1 MLVRLG
7 VVACLFWLHFAYAT
21 TLKIINIV
29 PFGSSSVKILFNQE
43 VKKFKEVS
51 LKNFKSYLELEAILT
66 IPKKH
71 YQFSK
76 QSSITIAQFSPKLAR
91 VVISHAP
98 KMTYEVKILKDKLY
112 VSIVEKKPLVRHQMA
127 PKPPKHHAL
136 KHPTPKPA
144 PKSIKKEAK
153 EKTPIKH
160 AHSKHAHSP
169 LNERSAKKEIPK
181 KEIPKKEIL
190 KKEILKK
197 EILKKEIPK
206 KEILKKEIPKKEI
219 LKKEIPKKEIPKK
232 EILKKEILKKEIL
245 KKEILKK
252 EIPKKEILKKEI
264 PKKEILKKEIP
275 KKEIP
280 KKEILK
286 KEIPKKEILKKEIL
300 KKEILKKEIPK
311 KEILKKEIPKK
322 EAENESKNQVFI
334 AEKNDTFIKTK
345 RKKHKKIVL
354 DAGHGGKDCGAMSAN
369 LVCEKDIVLEV
380 VKFLH
385 KELKKRGYSVLL
397 TRDKD
402 IYIDLVGRTE
412 LANRKSADLFISVHA
427 NSIPKHSTSNAHG
440 IETYFLSTARS
451 ERARKVAEQENK
463 DDVNLMDYFSKSLL
477 LNSLNTQRLIVSNKL
492 AIDVQYGMLQS
503 IRKNYPDVVD
513 GGVREG
519 PFWVLAGALMPS
531 ILIEIGY
538 NSHAIESKRIQ
549 SKPYQK
555 ILAKGIADGIDSFFS
570 KND

>member
-7 VVACLFWLHFAYAT
+7 VVACLFWLHFACAT

-29 PFGSSSVKILFNQE
+29 PFGSSSVKISFNQE
-43 VKKFKEVS
+43 IKKFKEVS

-76 QSSITIAQFSPKLAR
+76 QSSITIAQFSPKLVR

-112 VSIVEKKPLVRHQMA
+112 VSIVEKKPLTKHQMV
-127 PKPPKHHAL
+127 PKPPKHRML

-153 EKTPIKH
+153 EVKEKMPTKH
-160 AHSKHAHSP
+160 ARSKHTHSQW
-169 LNERSAKKEIPK
+169 NERSAKKEIPK
-181 KEIPKKEIL
+181 KE
-190 KKEILKK
+190 
-197 EILKKEIPK
+197 
-206 KEILKKEIPKKEI
+206 
-219 LKKEIPKKEIPKK
+219 
-232 EILKKEILKKEIL
+232 
-245 KKEILKK
+245 
-252 EIPKKEILKKEI
+252 
-264 PKKEILKKEIP
+264 
-275 KKEIP
+275 
-280 KKEILK
+280 
-286 KEIPKKEILKKEIL
+286 
-300 KKEILKKEIPK
+300 
-311 KEILKKEIPKK
+311 
-322 EAENESKNQVFI
+322 AEKESKNQVFI
-334 AEKNDTFIKTK
+334 AEKNDTSIKNK

-402 IYIDLVGRTE
+402 IYIDLVARTE
-412 LANRKSADLFISVHA
+412 LANKKGADLFISVHA
-427 NSIPKHSTSNAHG
+427 NSIPKRSTSNAHG

-463 DDVNLMDYFSKSLL
+463 DNVNLMDYFSKSLL

>member
-7 VVACLFWLHFAYAT
+7 VVACLFWLHFACAT
-21 TLKIINIV
+21 TLKITNIV
-29 PFGSSSVKILFNQE
+29 PFGSSSVKMVFNQE
-43 VKKFKEVS
+43 IKKFKEVP
-51 LKNFKSYLELEAILT
+51 LKNFKSYLELEAVLT

-76 QSSITIAQFSPKLAR
+76 QSFITIAQFSPKLAR
-91 VVISHAP
+91 VVIGYAP
-98 KMTYEVKILKDKLY
+98 KMTYEIKILKNKLY
-112 VSIVEKKPLVRHQMA
+112 VSIVEKKPLIRHQMA
-127 PKPPKHHAL
+127 LKPPKHHAL
-136 KHPTPKPA
+136 KHQTPKPA
-144 PKSIKKEAK
+144 PKSIKKETKEAK

-169 LNERSAKKEIPK
+169 LNERNA
-181 KEIPKKEIL
+181 
-190 KKEILKK
+190 
-197 EILKKEIPK
+197 
-206 KEILKKEIPKKEI
+206 
-219 LKKEIPKKEIPKK
+219 
-232 EILKKEILKKEIL
+232 
-245 KKEILKK
+245 
-252 EIPKKEILKKEI
+252 
-264 PKKEILKKEIP
+264 
-275 KKEIP
+275 
-280 KKEILK
+280 
-286 KEIPKKEILKKEIL
+286 
-300 KKEILKKEIPK
+300 
-311 KEILKKEIPKK
+311 KKEIPKK

-334 AEKNDTFIKTK
+334 AEKNDTFIKAK

-402 IYIDLVGRTE
+402 VYIDLVARTE
-412 LANRKSADLFISVHA
+412 LANKKGADLFISVHA
-427 NSIPKHSTSNAHG
+427 NSIPKRSTSNAHG

-463 DDVNLMDYFSKSLL
+463 DDVNLMDYFSKSLF

-503 IRKNYPDVVD
+503 VRKNYPDVVD

>member
-1 MLVRLG
+1 M
-7 VVACLFWLHFAYAT
+7 HFAYAT

-29 PFGSSSVKILFNQE
+29 PFGSSSVKISFNQE

-51 LKNFKSYLELEAILT
+51 LKNLKSYLELEAILT

-112 VSIVEKKPLVRHQMA
+112 VSIVEKKPLSRHQMA

-153 EKTPIKH
+153 EAKEKTPTKH
-160 AHSKHAHSP
+160 ARSKHAHSQ

-181 KEIPKKEIL
+181 KE
-190 KKEILKK
+190 
-197 EILKKEIPK
+197 
-206 KEILKKEIPKKEI
+206 
-219 LKKEIPKKEIPKK
+219 
-232 EILKKEILKKEIL
+232 
-245 KKEILKK
+245 
-252 EIPKKEILKKEI
+252 
-264 PKKEILKKEIP
+264 
-275 KKEIP
+275 
-280 KKEILK
+280 
-286 KEIPKKEILKKEIL
+286 
-300 KKEILKKEIPK
+300 
-311 KEILKKEIPKK
+311 
-322 EAENESKNQVFI
+322 AENEGKNQVFI

-354 DAGHGGKDCGAMSAN
+354 DAGHGGKDCGAMSTN

-402 IYIDLVGRTE
+402 IYIDLVARTE
-412 LANRKSADLFISVHA
+412 LANKKSADLFISVHA
-427 NSIPKHSTSNAHG
+427 NSIPKRSTSNAHG

-463 DDVNLMDYFSKSLL
+463 DNVNLMDYFSKSLL

>member
-1 MLVRLG
+1 M
-7 VVACLFWLHFAYAT
+7 HFAYAT

-29 PFGSSSVKILFNQE
+29 PFGSSSVKISFNQE
-43 VKKFKEVS
+43 IKKFKEVS

-112 VSIVEKKPLVRHQMA
+112 VSIVEKKPLSRHQMVQ
-127 PKPPKHHAL
+127 KPPKHRTL

-153 EKTPIKH
+153 EVKEKTPTKH
-160 AHSKHAHSP
+160 AHSKHTHSQ
-169 LNERSAKKEIPK
+169 LNERSA
-181 KEIPKKEIL
+181 
-190 KKEILKK
+190 
-197 EILKKEIPK
+197 
-206 KEILKKEIPKKEI
+206 
-219 LKKEIPKKEIPKK
+219 
-232 EILKKEILKKEIL
+232 
-245 KKEILKK
+245 
-252 EIPKKEILKKEI
+252 
-264 PKKEILKKEIP
+264 
-275 KKEIP
+275 
-280 KKEILK
+280 
-286 KEIPKKEILKKEIL
+286 
-300 KKEILKKEIPK
+300 
-311 KEILKKEIPKK
+311 KKEIPKK

-334 AEKNDTFIKTK
+334 AEKNDAFIKTK

-402 IYIDLVGRTE
+402 IYIDLVARTE
-412 LANRKSADLFISVHA
+412 LANKKSADLFISVHA
-427 NSIPKHSTSNAHG
+427 NSIPKRSTSNAHG

-463 DDVNLMDYFSKSLL
+463 DNVNLMDYFSKSLL

>member
-1 MLVRLG
+1 M
-7 VVACLFWLHFAYAT
+7 HFAYAT

-29 PFGSSSVKILFNQE
+29 PFGSSSVKISFNQE
-43 VKKFKEVS
+43 IKKFKEVS

-112 VSIVEKKPLVRHQMA
+112 VSIVEKKPLSRHQMA

-153 EKTPIKH
+153 EVKEKTPTKH
-160 AHSKHAHSP
+160 ARSKHTHSQ

-181 KEIPKKEIL
+181 KEIPKKEI
-190 KKEILKK
+190 
-197 EILKKEIPK
+197 P
-206 KEILKKEIPKKEI
+206 
-219 LKKEIPKKEIPKK
+219 KKEIPKKEIPKK
-232 EILKKEILKKEIL
+232 EI
-245 KKEILKK
+245 
-252 EIPKKEILKKEI
+252 P
-264 PKKEILKKEIP
+264 
-275 KKEIP
+275 
-280 KKEILK
+280 
-286 KEIPKKEILKKEIL
+286 
-300 KKEILKKEIPK
+300 
-311 KEILKKEIPKK
+311 KKEIPKK

-334 AEKNDTFIKTK
+334 AEKNDAFIKTK
-345 RKKHKKIVL
+345 HKKHKKIVL

-402 IYIDLVGRTE
+402 IYIDLVARTE
-412 LANRKSADLFISVHA
+412 LANKKSADLFISVHA
-427 NSIPKHSTSNAHG
+427 NSIPKRSTSNAHG

-463 DDVNLMDYFSKSLL
+463 DNVNLMDYFSKSLL

>member
-7 VVACLFWLHFAYAT
+7 VVACLLWLHFACAT

-29 PFGSSSVKILFNQE
+29 PFGSSSVKISFNQE
-43 VKKFKEVS
+43 VKKFKEVP

-76 QSSITIAQFSPKLAR
+76 QSFITIAQFSPKLAR

-98 KMTYEVKILKDKLY
+98 KMTYEIKILKDKLY
-112 VSIVEKKPLVRHQMA
+112 VSIVEKKPLIRHQMA
-127 PKPPKHHAL
+127 LKPPKHHAL
-136 KHPTPKPA
+136 KHTTPKPA
-144 PKSIKKEAK
+144 PKPIKKEAKEAK

-169 LNERSAKKEIPK
+169 LNERST
-181 KEIPKKEIL
+181 
-190 KKEILKK
+190 
-197 EILKKEIPK
+197 
-206 KEILKKEIPKKEI
+206 
-219 LKKEIPKKEIPKK
+219 KK

-252 EIPKKEILKKEI
+252 E
-264 PKKEILKKEIP
+264 
-275 KKEIP
+275 
-280 KKEILK
+280 
-286 KEIPKKEILKKEIL
+286 
-300 KKEILKKEIPK
+300 
-311 KEILKKEIPKK
+311 
-322 EAENESKNQVFI
+322 AENESKNPIFI

-402 IYIDLVGRTE
+402 IYIDLVARTE
-412 LANRKSADLFISVHA
+412 LANKKSADLFISVHA

>member
-29 PFGSSSVKILFNQE
+29 PFGSSSVKISFNQE
-43 VKKFKEVS
+43 IKKFKEVS

-76 QSSITIAQFSPKLAR
+76 QSFITIAQFSPKLVR

-98 KMTYEVKILKDKLY
+98 KMTYEVKIFKDKLY
-112 VSIVEKKPLVRHQMA
+112 VSIVEKKPLIRHQMA
-127 PKPPKHHAL
+127 PKHQAL
-136 KHPTPKPA
+136 KHPTPKPT
-144 PKSIKKEAK
+144 PKSIKKEIKEIK
-153 EKTPIKH
+153 EKTPTKH
-160 AHSKHAHSP
+160 ARSKHAHSQW
-169 LNERSAKKEIPK
+169 NERSAKKEIPK
-181 KEIPKKEIL
+181 KE
-190 KKEILKK
+190 
-197 EILKKEIPK
+197 
-206 KEILKKEIPKKEI
+206 
-219 LKKEIPKKEIPKK
+219 
-232 EILKKEILKKEIL
+232 
-245 KKEILKK
+245 
-252 EIPKKEILKKEI
+252 
-264 PKKEILKKEIP
+264 
-275 KKEIP
+275 
-280 KKEILK
+280 
-286 KEIPKKEILKKEIL
+286 
-300 KKEILKKEIPK
+300 
-311 KEILKKEIPKK
+311 
-322 EAENESKNQVFI
+322 AENEGKNQVFI
-334 AEKNDTFIKTK
+334 AEKNDAFIKTK

-402 IYIDLVGRTE
+402 IYIDLVARTE
-412 LANRKSADLFISVHA
+412 LANKKSADLFISVHA
-427 NSIPKHSTSNAHG
+427 NSIPKRSTSNAHG

-503 IRKNYPDVVD
+503 VRKNYPDVVD

>member
-1 MLVRLG
+1 M
-7 VVACLFWLHFAYAT
+7 HFACAT

-29 PFGSSSVKILFNQE
+29 PFGSSSVKISFNQE

-112 VSIVEKKPLVRHQMA
+112 VSIVEKKPLIRHQMA
-127 PKPPKHHAL
+127 LKPPKHHAL
-136 KHPTPKPA
+136 KHTTPKPTPKP
-144 PKSIKKEAK
+144 IKKEAK
-153 EKTPIKH
+153 ETKEKTPT
-160 AHSKHAHSP
+160 KHAHSP

-181 KEIPKKEIL
+181 KEIPKKE
-190 KKEILKK
+190 
-197 EILKKEIPK
+197 
-206 KEILKKEIPKKEI
+206 
-219 LKKEIPKKEIPKK
+219 
-232 EILKKEILKKEIL
+232 
-245 KKEILKK
+245 
-252 EIPKKEILKKEI
+252 
-264 PKKEILKKEIP
+264 
-275 KKEIP
+275 
-280 KKEILK
+280 
-286 KEIPKKEILKKEIL
+286 
-300 KKEILKKEIPK
+300 
-311 KEILKKEIPKK
+311 
-322 EAENESKNQVFI
+322 AENKGKNQVFI

-385 KELKKRGYSVLL
+385 KELKKRDYSVLL

-402 IYIDLVGRTE
+402 IYIDLVARTE
-412 LANRKSADLFISVHA
+412 LANKKSADLFISVHA

-503 IRKNYPDVVD
+503 VRKNYPDVVD

>member
-29 PFGSSSVKILFNQE
+29 PFGSSSVKISFNQE
-43 VKKFKEVS
+43 IKKFKEVS

-112 VSIVEKKPLVRHQMA
+112 VSIVEKKPLTKHKIA
-127 PKPPKHHAL
+127 PKPPKHPKHHDAL

-144 PKSIKKEAK
+144 PKPIKKEAK
-153 EKTPIKH
+153 EIREAKEKTPTKH
-160 AHSKHAHSP
+160 AHSKRTHSQ

-181 KEIPKKEIL
+181 KEIPKKEI
-190 KKEILKK
+190 
-197 EILKKEIPK
+197 P
-206 KEILKKEIPKKEI
+206 
-219 LKKEIPKKEIPKK
+219 KKEIPKKEIPKK
-232 EILKKEILKKEIL
+232 EI
-245 KKEILKK
+245 
-252 EIPKKEILKKEI
+252 
-264 PKKEILKKEIP
+264 P

-280 KKEILK
+280 
-286 KEIPKKEILKKEIL
+286 
-300 KKEILKKEIPK
+300 
-311 KEILKKEIPKK
+311 KKEIPKK
-322 EAENESKNQVFI
+322 EAENESKNQIFI
-334 AEKNDTFIKTK
+334 AEKNDTSIKNK
-345 RKKHKKIVL
+345 HKKHKKIVL

-402 IYIDLVGRTE
+402 IYIDLVARTE
-412 LANRKSADLFISVHA
+412 LANKKSADLFISVHA
-427 NSIPKHSTSNAHG
+427 NSIPKRSTSNAHG

-503 IRKNYPDVVD
+503 VRKNYPDVVD

>member
-1 MLVRLG
+1 M
-7 VVACLFWLHFAYAT
+7 HFAYAT

-29 PFGSSSVKILFNQE
+29 PFGSSSVKISFNQE
-43 VKKFKEVS
+43 IKKFKEVS

-76 QSSITIAQFSPKLAR
+76 QSSITIVQFSPKLAR

-112 VSIVEKKPLVRHQMA
+112 VSIVEKKPLTKHQMA

-153 EKTPIKH
+153 EVKEKTPTKH
-160 AHSKHAHSP
+160 AHSKHTHSQW
-169 LNERSAKKEIPK
+169 NERSA
-181 KEIPKKEIL
+181 
-190 KKEILKK
+190 
-197 EILKKEIPK
+197 
-206 KEILKKEIPKKEI
+206 
-219 LKKEIPKKEIPKK
+219 
-232 EILKKEILKKEIL
+232 
-245 KKEILKK
+245 
-252 EIPKKEILKKEI
+252 
-264 PKKEILKKEIP
+264 
-275 KKEIP
+275 
-280 KKEILK
+280 
-286 KEIPKKEILKKEIL
+286 
-300 KKEILKKEIPK
+300 
-311 KEILKKEIPKK
+311 KKEIPKK

-334 AEKNDTFIKTK
+334 AEKNDASIKTK

-412 LANRKSADLFISVHA
+412 LANKKSADLFISVHA
-427 NSIPKHSTSNAHG
+427 NSIPKRSTSNAHG

>member
-21 TLKIINIV
+21 TLKITNIV
-29 PFGSSSVKILFNQE
+29 PFGSSSVKVVFNQE
-43 VKKFKEVS
+43 IKKFKEVP

-76 QSSITIAQFSPKLAR
+76 QSFITIAQFSPKLAR
-91 VVISHAP
+91 VVIGYAP
-98 KMTYEVKILKDKLY
+98 KMTYEIKILKNKLY
-112 VSIVEKKPLVRHQMA
+112 VSIMEKKPLIRHQMVL
-127 PKPPKHHAL
+127 KPPKHHAL
-136 KHPTPKPA
+136 KHQTPKPTPKP
-144 PKSIKKEAK
+144 IKKEAK
-153 EKTPIKH
+153 KTKEKTPNKH

-181 KEIPKKEIL
+181 KEIPKKEI
-190 KKEILKK
+190 
-197 EILKKEIPK
+197 P
-206 KEILKKEIPKKEI
+206 
-219 LKKEIPKKEIPKK
+219 KKEIPKKEIPKK
-232 EILKKEILKKEIL
+232 EI
-245 KKEILKK
+245 
-252 EIPKKEILKKEI
+252 P
-264 PKKEILKKEIP
+264 
-275 KKEIP
+275 
-280 KKEILK
+280 
-286 KEIPKKEILKKEIL
+286 
-300 KKEILKKEIPK
+300 
-311 KEILKKEIPKK
+311 KKEIPKK
-322 EAENESKNQVFI
+322 EAENESKNQIFI
-334 AEKNDTFIKTK
+334 AEKNDTWIKTK

-402 IYIDLVGRTE
+402 IYIDLVARTE
-412 LANRKSADLFISVHA
+412 LANKKSADLFISVHA
-427 NSIPKHSTSNAHG
+427 NSIPKRSTSNAHG

-463 DDVNLMDYFSKSLL
+463 DDVNLMDYFSKSLF

-503 IRKNYPDVVD
+503 VRKNYPDVVD

>member
-43 VKKFKEVS
+43 IKKFKEVP

-76 QSSITIAQFSPKLAR
+76 QSFITIAQFSPKLAR

-112 VSIVEKKPLVRHQMA
+112 VSIVEKKPLIRHQMA
-127 PKPPKHHAL
+127 LKPPKHHAL
-136 KHPTPKPA
+136 KHTTPKPA
-144 PKSIKKEAK
+144 PKPIKKEAK
-153 EKTPIKH
+153 KSKDTKEKTPTKH

-169 LNERSAKKEIPK
+169 LNERSA
-181 KEIPKKEIL
+181 
-190 KKEILKK
+190 
-197 EILKKEIPK
+197 
-206 KEILKKEIPKKEI
+206 
-219 LKKEIPKKEIPKK
+219 
-232 EILKKEILKKEIL
+232 
-245 KKEILKK
+245 
-252 EIPKKEILKKEI
+252 
-264 PKKEILKKEIP
+264 
-275 KKEIP
+275 
-280 KKEILK
+280 
-286 KEIPKKEILKKEIL
+286 
-300 KKEILKKEIPK
+300 
-311 KEILKKEIPKK
+311 KKEIPKK

-402 IYIDLVGRTE
+402 IYIDLVARTE
-412 LANRKSADLFISVHA
+412 LANKKSADLFISVHA

-463 DDVNLMDYFSKSLL
+463 DDVNLMDYFSKSLF

-503 IRKNYPDVVD
+503 VRKNYPDVVD

>member
-1 MLVRLG
+1 M
-7 VVACLFWLHFAYAT
+7 HFACAT
-21 TLKIINIV
+21 TLKITNIV
-29 PFGSSSVKILFNQE
+29 PFGSSSVKISFNQE

-76 QSSITIAQFSPKLAR
+76 QSFITIAQFSPKLAR

-98 KMTYEVKILKDKLY
+98 KMTYEVKILKNKLY
-112 VSIVEKKPLVRHQMA
+112 VSIVEKKPLIRHQMVL
-127 PKPPKHHAL
+127 KPPKHHAL
-136 KHPTPKPA
+136 KHTMPKPTPKP
-144 PKSIKKEAK
+144 IKKEAKKSKETK

-160 AHSKHAHSP
+160 ARSKHAHSP
-169 LNERSAKKEIPK
+169 LNERNA
-181 KEIPKKEIL
+181 
-190 KKEILKK
+190 
-197 EILKKEIPK
+197 
-206 KEILKKEIPKKEI
+206 
-219 LKKEIPKKEIPKK
+219 KK

-252 EIPKKEILKKEI
+252 EIL
-264 PKKEILKKEIP
+264 
-275 KKEIP
+275 
-280 KKEILK
+280 
-286 KEIPKKEILKKEIL
+286 
-300 KKEILKKEIPK
+300 
-311 KEILKKEIPKK
+311 KK
-322 EAENESKNQVFI
+322 EAENESKNPIFI
-334 AEKNDTFIKTK
+334 AEKNDAFIKTK

-402 IYIDLVGRTE
+402 IYIDLVARTE

-427 NSIPKHSTSNAHG
+427 NSIPKRSTSNAHG

>member
-43 VKKFKEVS
+43 VKKFKEVP
-51 LKNFKSYLELEAILT
+51 LKNFKSYLELEAVLT

-76 QSSITIAQFSPKLAR
+76 QSFITIAQFSPKLAR
-91 VVISHAP
+91 VVIGYAP
-98 KMTYEVKILKDKLY
+98 KMTYEVKILKNKLY
-112 VSIVEKKPLVRHQMA
+112 VSIVEKKPLIRHQIA
-127 PKPPKHHAL
+127 LKPTKHHAP
-136 KHPTPKPA
+136 KHTTPKPA
-144 PKSIKKEAK
+144 PKPIKKEAKKSKEAK
-153 EKTPIKH
+153 EKTPTKH
-160 AHSKHAHSP
+160 AHLKHAHSP

-181 KEIPKKEIL
+181 KE
-190 KKEILKK
+190 
-197 EILKKEIPK
+197 
-206 KEILKKEIPKKEI
+206 
-219 LKKEIPKKEIPKK
+219 
-232 EILKKEILKKEIL
+232 
-245 KKEILKK
+245 
-252 EIPKKEILKKEI
+252 
-264 PKKEILKKEIP
+264 
-275 KKEIP
+275 
-280 KKEILK
+280 
-286 KEIPKKEILKKEIL
+286 
-300 KKEILKKEIPK
+300 
-311 KEILKKEIPKK
+311 
-322 EAENESKNQVFI
+322 AENESKNPIFI

-345 RKKHKKIVL
+345 HKKHKKIVL

-402 IYIDLVGRTE
+402 IYIDLVARTE
-412 LANRKSADLFISVHA
+412 LANKKGADLFISVHA
-427 NSIPKHSTSNAHG
+427 NSIPKRSTSNAHG

-503 IRKNYPDVVD
+503 VRKNYPDVVD

-555 ILAKGIADGIDSFFS
+555 ILAKGIADGIDGFFS

>member
-7 VVACLFWLHFAYAT
+7 VVACLLWLHFAYAT
-21 TLKIINIV
+21 TLKITNIV

-43 VKKFKEVS
+43 VKKFKEVP
-51 LKNFKSYLELEAILT
+51 LKNFKSYLELEAVLT

-76 QSSITIAQFSPKLAR
+76 QSFITIAQFSPKLAR
-91 VVISHAP
+91 VVIGYAP
-98 KMTYEVKILKDKLY
+98 KMTYEVKILKNKLY
-112 VSIVEKKPLVRHQMA
+112 VSIVEKKPLIRHQIA
-127 PKPPKHHAL
+127 LKPTKHHAP
-136 KHPTPKPA
+136 KHTTPKPTPKPIKKEA
-144 PKSIKKEAK
+144 KKSKEAK
-153 EKTPIKH
+153 EKTPTKH
-160 AHSKHAHSP
+160 AHLKHAHSP

-181 KEIPKKEIL
+181 KE
-190 KKEILKK
+190 
-197 EILKKEIPK
+197 
-206 KEILKKEIPKKEI
+206 
-219 LKKEIPKKEIPKK
+219 
-232 EILKKEILKKEIL
+232 
-245 KKEILKK
+245 
-252 EIPKKEILKKEI
+252 
-264 PKKEILKKEIP
+264 
-275 KKEIP
+275 
-280 KKEILK
+280 
-286 KEIPKKEILKKEIL
+286 
-300 KKEILKKEIPK
+300 
-311 KEILKKEIPKK
+311 
-322 EAENESKNQVFI
+322 AENESKNPIFI

-345 RKKHKKIVL
+345 HKKHKKIVL

-402 IYIDLVGRTE
+402 IYIDLVARTE
-412 LANRKSADLFISVHA
+412 LANKKGADLFISVHA
-427 NSIPKHSTSNAHG
+427 NSIPKRSTSNAHG

-463 DDVNLMDYFSKSLL
+463 DDVNLMDYFSKSLF

-503 IRKNYPDVVD
+503 VRKNYPDVVD

>member
-7 VVACLFWLHFAYAT
+7 VVACLFWLHFACAT

-29 PFGSSSVKILFNQE
+29 PFGSSSVKISFNQE
-43 VKKFKEVS
+43 IKKFKEVS

-76 QSSITIAQFSPKLAR
+76 QSFITIAQFSPKLAR

-112 VSIVEKKPLVRHQMA
+112 VSIVEKKPLIRHQMA

-136 KHPTPKPA
+136 KHPTPKPT

-153 EKTPIKH
+153 EVKEKTPTKH
-160 AHSKHAHSP
+160 ARSKHAHSQ

-181 KEIPKKEIL
+181 KE
-190 KKEILKK
+190 
-197 EILKKEIPK
+197 
-206 KEILKKEIPKKEI
+206 
-219 LKKEIPKKEIPKK
+219 
-232 EILKKEILKKEIL
+232 
-245 KKEILKK
+245 
-252 EIPKKEILKKEI
+252 
-264 PKKEILKKEIP
+264 
-275 KKEIP
+275 
-280 KKEILK
+280 
-286 KEIPKKEILKKEIL
+286 
-300 KKEILKKEIPK
+300 
-311 KEILKKEIPKK
+311 
-322 EAENESKNQVFI
+322 AENEGKNQVFI
-334 AEKNDTFIKTK
+334 AEKNDAFIKTK
-345 RKKHKKIVL
+345 HKKHKKIVL

-402 IYIDLVGRTE
+402 IYIDLVARTE
-412 LANRKSADLFISVHA
+412 LANKKSADLFISVHA
-427 NSIPKHSTSNAHG
+427 NSIPKRSTSNAHG

-463 DDVNLMDYFSKSLL
+463 DDVNLMDYFSRSLL
-477 LNSLNTQRLIVSNKL
+477 LNSLNTQRLIISNKL

>member
-21 TLKIINIV
+21 TLKITNIV
-29 PFGSSSVKILFNQE
+29 PFGSSSVKVVFNQE
-43 VKKFKEVS
+43 IKKFKEVP
-51 LKNFKSYLELEAILT
+51 LKNFKSYLELEAVLT

-76 QSSITIAQFSPKLAR
+76 QSFITIAQFSPKLAR
-91 VVISHAP
+91 VVIGYAP
-98 KMTYEVKILKDKLY
+98 KMTYEIKIFKDKLY
-112 VSIVEKKPLVRHQMA
+112 VSIVEKKPLIRHQMVL
-127 PKPPKHHAL
+127 KPLKHHAL
-136 KHPTPKPA
+136 KHTTPKPA
-144 PKSIKKEAK
+144 PKPIKKEDKKSKETK
-153 EKTPIKH
+153 EKTPTKH

-181 KEIPKKEIL
+181 KE
-190 KKEILKK
+190 
-197 EILKKEIPK
+197 
-206 KEILKKEIPKKEI
+206 
-219 LKKEIPKKEIPKK
+219 
-232 EILKKEILKKEIL
+232 
-245 KKEILKK
+245 
-252 EIPKKEILKKEI
+252 
-264 PKKEILKKEIP
+264 
-275 KKEIP
+275 
-280 KKEILK
+280 
-286 KEIPKKEILKKEIL
+286 
-300 KKEILKKEIPK
+300 
-311 KEILKKEIPKK
+311 
-322 EAENESKNQVFI
+322 AENESKNPIFI

-402 IYIDLVGRTE
+402 IYIDLVARTE
-412 LANRKSADLFISVHA
+412 LANKKSADLFISVHA
-427 NSIPKHSTSNAHG
+427 NSIPKRSTSNAHG

-477 LNSLNTQRLIVSNKL
+477 LNSLNTQRLIISNKL

-503 IRKNYPDVVD
+503 VRKNYPDVVD

>member
-21 TLKIINIV
+21 TLKITNIV

-43 VKKFKEVS
+43 IKKFKEVS

-76 QSSITIAQFSPKLAR
+76 QSFITIAQFSPKLAR
-91 VVISHAP
+91 VVISYAP
-98 KMTYEVKILKDKLY
+98 KMTYEIKILKDKLY
-112 VSIVEKKPLVRHQMA
+112 VSIVEKKPLIRHQMVL
-127 PKPPKHHAL
+127 KPPKHHAL
-136 KHPTPKPA
+136 KHTTPKPT
-144 PKSIKKEAK
+144 PKSIKKEAKKSKETK

-169 LNERSAKKEIPK
+169 LNERSS
-181 KEIPKKEIL
+181 
-190 KKEILKK
+190 
-197 EILKKEIPK
+197 
-206 KEILKKEIPKKEI
+206 
-219 LKKEIPKKEIPKK
+219 
-232 EILKKEILKKEIL
+232 
-245 KKEILKK
+245 
-252 EIPKKEILKKEI
+252 
-264 PKKEILKKEIP
+264 
-275 KKEIP
+275 
-280 KKEILK
+280 
-286 KEIPKKEILKKEIL
+286 
-300 KKEILKKEIPK
+300 
-311 KEILKKEIPKK
+311 KKEIPKK
-322 EAENESKNQVFI
+322 EAENEGKNQVFI

-402 IYIDLVGRTE
+402 IYIDLVARTE

-503 IRKNYPDVVD
+503 VRKNYPDVVD

>member
-1 MLVRLG
+1 M
-7 VVACLFWLHFAYAT
+7 HFACAT

-29 PFGSSSVKILFNQE
+29 PFGSSSVKISFNQE
-43 VKKFKEVS
+43 IKKFKEVS

-98 KMTYEVKILKDKLY
+98 KMTYEIKILKDKLY
-112 VSIVEKKPLVRHQMA
+112 VSIVEKKPLTRHQMA
-127 PKPPKHHAL
+127 PKPSKHHAL
-136 KHPTPKPA
+136 KNQTPKPA
-144 PKSIKKEAK
+144 TKSIKKEAK
-153 EKTPIKH
+153 EAKEKTPTKH
-160 AHSKHAHSP
+160 ARSKHAHSQ
-169 LNERSAKKEIPK
+169 LNERSA
-181 KEIPKKEIL
+181 
-190 KKEILKK
+190 
-197 EILKKEIPK
+197 
-206 KEILKKEIPKKEI
+206 
-219 LKKEIPKKEIPKK
+219 
-232 EILKKEILKKEIL
+232 
-245 KKEILKK
+245 
-252 EIPKKEILKKEI
+252 
-264 PKKEILKKEIP
+264 
-275 KKEIP
+275 
-280 KKEILK
+280 
-286 KEIPKKEILKKEIL
+286 
-300 KKEILKKEIPK
+300 
-311 KEILKKEIPKK
+311 KKEIPKK

-334 AEKNDTFIKTK
+334 AEKNDASIKTK

-402 IYIDLVGRTE
+402 IYIDLVARTE
-412 LANRKSADLFISVHA
+412 LANKKSADLFISVHA
-427 NSIPKHSTSNAHG
+427 NSIPKRSTSNAHG

-463 DDVNLMDYFSKSLL
+463 DNVNLMDYFSKSLL

-492 AIDVQYGMLQS
+492 AIDVQYGMLQN

>member
-29 PFGSSSVKILFNQE
+29 PFGSSSVKIVFNQE

-76 QSSITIAQFSPKLAR
+76 QSFITIAQFSPKLAR

-98 KMTYEVKILKDKLY
+98 KMTYEIKIFKDKLY
-112 VSIVEKKPLVRHQMA
+112 VSIVEKKPLVRHQMV

-136 KHPTPKPA
+136 KHRTPKPT

-153 EKTPIKH
+153 EAKEKTLIKH

-169 LNERSAKKEIPK
+169 LNERSP
-181 KEIPKKEIL
+181 
-190 KKEILKK
+190 
-197 EILKKEIPK
+197 
-206 KEILKKEIPKKEI
+206 
-219 LKKEIPKKEIPKK
+219 
-232 EILKKEILKKEIL
+232 
-245 KKEILKK
+245 
-252 EIPKKEILKKEI
+252 
-264 PKKEILKKEIP
+264 
-275 KKEIP
+275 
-280 KKEILK
+280 
-286 KEIPKKEILKKEIL
+286 
-300 KKEILKKEIPK
+300 
-311 KEILKKEIPKK
+311 KKEIPKK

-334 AEKNDTFIKTK
+334 AEKNETLIKTK

-380 VKFLH
+380 VKFLY

-402 IYIDLVGRTE
+402 IYIDLVARTE
-412 LANRKSADLFISVHA
+412 LANKKSADLFISVHA

-463 DDVNLMDYFSKSLL
+463 DDVNLMDYFSKSLF

-503 IRKNYPDVVD
+503 VRKNYPDVVD

>member
-1 MLVRLG
+1 M
-7 VVACLFWLHFAYAT
+7 HFACAT

-29 PFGSSSVKILFNQE
+29 PFGSSSVKISFNQE
-43 VKKFKEVS
+43 IKKFKEVS

-112 VSIVEKKPLVRHQMA
+112 VSIVEKKPLIRHQMV
-127 PKPPKHHAL
+127 PKPPKHRTL
-136 KHPTPKPA
+136 KHQVLKPA

-153 EKTPIKH
+153 EVKEKTPTKH
-160 AHSKHAHSP
+160 AHSKHVHSQ
-169 LNERSAKKEIPK
+169 LNERSVKKEIPK
-181 KEIPKKEIL
+181 KEIPKKEI
-190 KKEILKK
+190 
-197 EILKKEIPK
+197 P
-206 KEILKKEIPKKEI
+206 
-219 LKKEIPKKEIPKK
+219 KKEIPKKEIPKK
-232 EILKKEILKKEIL
+232 EI
-245 KKEILKK
+245 
-252 EIPKKEILKKEI
+252 P
-264 PKKEILKKEIP
+264 
-275 KKEIP
+275 
-280 KKEILK
+280 
-286 KEIPKKEILKKEIL
+286 
-300 KKEILKKEIPK
+300 
-311 KEILKKEIPKK
+311 KKEIPKK

-334 AEKNDTFIKTK
+334 AEKNDASIKTK

-402 IYIDLVGRTE
+402 IYIDLVARTE
-412 LANRKSADLFISVHA
+412 LANKKSADLFISVHA
-427 NSIPKHSTSNAHG
+427 NSIPKRSTSNAHG

-503 IRKNYPDVVD
+503 VRKNYPDVVD

>member
-1 MLVRLG
+1 MRLG

-21 TLKIINIV
+21 TLKITNIV

-43 VKKFKEVS
+43 IKKFKEVP
-51 LKNFKSYLELEAILT
+51 LKNFKSYLELEAVLT

-76 QSSITIAQFSPKLAR
+76 QSFITIVQFSPKLAR
-91 VVISHAP
+91 VVIGYAP

-112 VSIVEKKPLVRHQMA
+112 VSIVEKKPLTRHQMVL
-127 PKPPKHHAL
+127 KPPKHHAL

-144 PKSIKKEAK
+144 PKPIKKEAK
-153 EKTPIKH
+153 EKTLIKH
-160 AHSKHAHSP
+160 AHSKHAHPP
-169 LNERSAKKEIPK
+169 LNERSA
-181 KEIPKKEIL
+181 
-190 KKEILKK
+190 
-197 EILKKEIPK
+197 
-206 KEILKKEIPKKEI
+206 
-219 LKKEIPKKEIPKK
+219 
-232 EILKKEILKKEIL
+232 
-245 KKEILKK
+245 
-252 EIPKKEILKKEI
+252 
-264 PKKEILKKEIP
+264 
-275 KKEIP
+275 
-280 KKEILK
+280 
-286 KEIPKKEILKKEIL
+286 
-300 KKEILKKEIPK
+300 
-311 KEILKKEIPKK
+311 KKEIPKK

-334 AEKNDTFIKTK
+334 AEKNDAFIKTK

-402 IYIDLVGRTE
+402 IYIDLVARTE

>member
-21 TLKIINIV
+21 TLKITNIV
-29 PFGSSSVKILFNQE
+29 PFGSSSVKVVFNQE
-43 VKKFKEVS
+43 IKKFKEVP

-98 KMTYEVKILKDKLY
+98 KMTYEIKILKDKLY
-112 VSIVEKKPLVRHQMA
+112 VSVVEKKPLVRHQMV
-127 PKPPKHHAL
+127 PKPPKHRTL
-136 KHPTPKPA
+136 KHQVLKPA
-144 PKSIKKEAK
+144 PKPIKKEAKEAK

-160 AHSKHAHSP
+160 ARSKHAHSQW
-169 LNERSAKKEIPK
+169 NERSTKKEIPK
-181 KEIPKKEIL
+181 KEIPKKEI
-190 KKEILKK
+190 
-197 EILKKEIPK
+197 P
-206 KEILKKEIPKKEI
+206 
-219 LKKEIPKKEIPKK
+219 KKEIPKKEIP
-232 EILKKEILKKEIL
+232 
-245 KKEILKK
+245 
-252 EIPKKEILKKEI
+252 
-264 PKKEILKKEIP
+264 
-275 KKEIP
+275 
-280 KKEILK
+280 
-286 KEIPKKEILKKEIL
+286 
-300 KKEILKKEIPK
+300 
-311 KEILKKEIPKK
+311 KKEIPKK

-334 AEKNDTFIKTK
+334 AEKNDASIKTK

-402 IYIDLVGRTE
+402 IYIDLVARTE
-412 LANRKSADLFISVHA
+412 LANKKSADLFISVHA
-427 NSIPKHSTSNAHG
+427 NSIPKRSTSNAHG

-463 DDVNLMDYFSKSLL
+463 DNVNLMDYFSKSLL

-503 IRKNYPDVVD
+503 VRKNYPDVVD

>member
-7 VVACLFWLHFAYAT
+7 VVACLFWLHYACAT

-43 VKKFKEVS
+43 VKKFKEVP

-71 YQFSK
+71 YQFSR

-98 KMTYEVKILKDKLY
+98 KMTYEVKIFKDKLY
-112 VSIVEKKPLVRHQMA
+112 VSIVEKKPLIRHQMVL
-127 PKPPKHHAL
+127 KPPKHHAL
-136 KHPTPKPA
+136 KHTTPKPTPKP
-144 PKSIKKEAK
+144 IKKEAKKSQETK

-160 AHSKHAHSP
+160 ARSKHTHSP
-169 LNERSAKKEIPK
+169 LNERSTKKEIPK
-181 KEIPKKEIL
+181 KEIPKKEI
-190 KKEILKK
+190 
-197 EILKKEIPK
+197 P
-206 KEILKKEIPKKEI
+206 
-219 LKKEIPKKEIPKK
+219 
-232 EILKKEILKKEIL
+232 
-245 KKEILKK
+245 
-252 EIPKKEILKKEI
+252 
-264 PKKEILKKEIP
+264 
-275 KKEIP
+275 
-280 KKEILK
+280 
-286 KEIPKKEILKKEIL
+286 
-300 KKEILKKEIPK
+300 
-311 KEILKKEIPKK
+311 KKEIPKK

-334 AEKNDTFIKTK
+334 AEKNDTLIKTK

-412 LANRKSADLFISVHA
+412 LANKKSADLFISVHA

>member
-21 TLKIINIV
+21 TLKITNIV
-29 PFGSSSVKILFNQE
+29 PFGSSSVKISFNQE
-43 VKKFKEVS
+43 IKKFKEVS

-112 VSIVEKKPLVRHQMA
+112 VSIVEKKPLTKHQMT

-136 KHPTPKPA
+136 KHQAPKPA

-153 EKTPIKH
+153 EVKEKTPTKH
-160 AHSKHAHSP
+160 ARSKHTHSQ
-169 LNERSAKKEIPK
+169 LNERSAKKEIP
-181 KEIPKKEIL
+181 
-190 KKEILKK
+190 
-197 EILKKEIPK
+197 
-206 KEILKKEIPKKEI
+206 
-219 LKKEIPKKEIPKK
+219 
-232 EILKKEILKKEIL
+232 
-245 KKEILKK
+245 
-252 EIPKKEILKKEI
+252 
-264 PKKEILKKEIP
+264 
-275 KKEIP
+275 
-280 KKEILK
+280 
-286 KEIPKKEILKKEIL
+286 
-300 KKEILKKEIPK
+300 
-311 KEILKKEIPKK
+311 KKEIPKK

-334 AEKNDTFIKTK
+334 AEKNDASIKTK

-412 LANRKSADLFISVHA
+412 LANKKSADLFISVHA
-427 NSIPKHSTSNAHG
+427 NSIPRHSTSNAHG

>member
-1 MLVRLG
+1 M
-7 VVACLFWLHFAYAT
+7 HFAYAT
-21 TLKIINIV
+21 TLKITNVV

-43 VKKFKEVS
+43 IKKFKEVS

-76 QSSITIAQFSPKLAR
+76 QSSITIAQFSPKLVR
-91 VVISHAP
+91 VVIGYAP
-98 KMTYEVKILKDKLY
+98 KMTYEIKIFKDKLY
-112 VSIVEKKPLVRHQMA
+112 VSIVEKKPLIRHQMVL
-127 PKPPKHHAL
+127 KPPKHHAL
-136 KHPTPKPA
+136 KHQTPKPTPKP
-144 PKSIKKEAK
+144 IKKEAK
-153 EKTPIKH
+153 KSKETKEKTPTKHAHSKH

-181 KEIPKKEIL
+181 KEIPKKEI
-190 KKEILKK
+190 
-197 EILKKEIPK
+197 P
-206 KEILKKEIPKKEI
+206 
-219 LKKEIPKKEIPKK
+219 
-232 EILKKEILKKEIL
+232 
-245 KKEILKK
+245 
-252 EIPKKEILKKEI
+252 
-264 PKKEILKKEIP
+264 
-275 KKEIP
+275 
-280 KKEILK
+280 
-286 KEIPKKEILKKEIL
+286 
-300 KKEILKKEIPK
+300 
-311 KEILKKEIPKK
+311 KKEIPKK

-412 LANRKSADLFISVHA
+412 LANKKGADLFISVHA

>member
-1 MLVRLG
+1 M
-7 VVACLFWLHFAYAT
+7 HFACAT
-21 TLKIINIV
+21 TLKITNIV

-43 VKKFKEVS
+43 IKKFKEVP

-112 VSIVEKKPLVRHQMA
+112 VSIVEKKPLTKHQMA
-127 PKPPKHHAL
+127 PNPPKHHAL

-144 PKSIKKEAK
+144 PKPIKKEIKKAK
-153 EKTPIKH
+153 EKTPTKH
-160 AHSKHAHSP
+160 ARSKHAHSP
-169 LNERSAKKEIPK
+169 LNERSA
-181 KEIPKKEIL
+181 
-190 KKEILKK
+190 
-197 EILKKEIPK
+197 
-206 KEILKKEIPKKEI
+206 
-219 LKKEIPKKEIPKK
+219 KK

-252 EIPKKEILKKEI
+252 EIL
-264 PKKEILKKEIP
+264 
-275 KKEIP
+275 
-280 KKEILK
+280 
-286 KEIPKKEILKKEIL
+286 
-300 KKEILKKEIPK
+300 
-311 KEILKKEIPKK
+311 KK

-334 AEKNDTFIKTK
+334 AEKNDTFIKIK

-427 NSIPKHSTSNAHG
+427 NSIPKRSTSNAHG

-538 NSHAIESKRIQ
+538 NSHAIESRRIQ

>member
-29 PFGSSSVKILFNQE
+29 PFGSSSVKISFNQE
-43 VKKFKEVS
+43 IKKFKEVS

-112 VSIVEKKPLVRHQMA
+112 VSIVEKKPLIRHKIA
-127 PKPPKHHAL
+127 PKPPKHPKHHDAL
-136 KHPTPKPA
+136 KHPTPKPT
-144 PKSIKKEAK
+144 PKPIKKEAK
-153 EKTPIKH
+153 EVKEKTPTKH
-160 AHSKHAHSP
+160 ARYTHSQ

-181 KEIPKKEIL
+181 KEIPKKEI
-190 KKEILKK
+190 
-197 EILKKEIPK
+197 
-206 KEILKKEIPKKEI
+206 
-219 LKKEIPKKEIPKK
+219 
-232 EILKKEILKKEIL
+232 
-245 KKEILKK
+245 
-252 EIPKKEILKKEI
+252 
-264 PKKEILKKEIP
+264 
-275 KKEIP
+275 
-280 KKEILK
+280 
-286 KEIPKKEILKKEIL
+286 
-300 KKEILKKEIPK
+300 
-311 KEILKKEIPKK
+311 PKK
-322 EAENESKNQVFI
+322 EAENESKNQIFI
-334 AEKNDTFIKTK
+334 AEKNDAFIKTK
-345 RKKHKKIVL
+345 HKKHKKIVL

-412 LANRKSADLFISVHA
+412 LANKKSADLFISVHA
-427 NSIPKHSTSNAHG
+427 NSIPKRSTSNAHG

-503 IRKNYPDVVD
+503 VRKNYPDVVD

>member
-1 MLVRLG
+1 MRLG

-98 KMTYEVKILKDKLY
+98 KMTYEIKILKDKLY
-112 VSIVEKKPLVRHQMA
+112 VSVVEKKPLIRHQMVL
-127 PKPPKHHAL
+127 KPPKHHAL
-136 KHPTPKPA
+136 KHPTPKP
-144 PKSIKKEAK
+144 IKKEAKEAK

-160 AHSKHAHSP
+160 ARSKHAHSP

-181 KEIPKKEIL
+181 KEIPKKEI
-190 KKEILKK
+190 
-197 EILKKEIPK
+197 
-206 KEILKKEIPKKEI
+206 
-219 LKKEIPKKEIPKK
+219 
-232 EILKKEILKKEIL
+232 
-245 KKEILKK
+245 
-252 EIPKKEILKKEI
+252 
-264 PKKEILKKEIP
+264 
-275 KKEIP
+275 
-280 KKEILK
+280 
-286 KEIPKKEILKKEIL
+286 
-300 KKEILKKEIPK
+300 
-311 KEILKKEIPKK
+311 PKK
-322 EAENESKNQVFI
+322 EAENESKNQIFI
-334 AEKNDTFIKTK
+334 AEKNDTLIKTK

-380 VKFLH
+380 VKFLY

>member
-1 MLVRLG
+1 M
-7 VVACLFWLHFAYAT
+7 HFACAT

-29 PFGSSSVKILFNQE
+29 PFGSSSVKISFNQE
-43 VKKFKEVS
+43 IKKFKEVS

-91 VVISHAP
+91 VVISHAS

-112 VSIVEKKPLVRHQMA
+112 VSIVEKKPLAKHQMA
-127 PKPPKHHAL
+127 PKPPKHHVL

-153 EKTPIKH
+153 EIKEKTPTKH
-160 AHSKHAHSP
+160 AHSKHAHSQ
-169 LNERSAKKEIPK
+169 LNERSTKKEIPK
-181 KEIPKKEIL
+181 KET
-190 KKEILKK
+190 
-197 EILKKEIPK
+197 
-206 KEILKKEIPKKEI
+206 
-219 LKKEIPKKEIPKK
+219 
-232 EILKKEILKKEIL
+232 
-245 KKEILKK
+245 
-252 EIPKKEILKKEI
+252 
-264 PKKEILKKEIP
+264 
-275 KKEIP
+275 
-280 KKEILK
+280 
-286 KEIPKKEILKKEIL
+286 
-300 KKEILKKEIPK
+300 
-311 KEILKKEIPKK
+311 
-322 EAENESKNQVFI
+322 ENESKNQVFI
-334 AEKNDTFIKTK
+334 AEKNDAFIKTK

-402 IYIDLVGRTE
+402 IYIDLVARTE
-412 LANRKSADLFISVHA
+412 LANKKSADLFISVHA
-427 NSIPKHSTSNAHG
+427 NSIPKRSTSNAHG

-463 DDVNLMDYFSKSLL
+463 DNVNLMDYFSKSLL

>member
-29 PFGSSSVKILFNQE
+29 PFGSSSVKISFNQE
-43 VKKFKEVS
+43 IKKFKEVS

-112 VSIVEKKPLVRHQMA
+112 VSIVEKKPLTRHQMV
-127 PKPPKHHAL
+127 PKPPKHRTL
-136 KHPTPKPA
+136 KHPTPKPTL
-144 PKSIKKEAK
+144 KSIKKEVKEAKEAK
-153 EKTPIKH
+153 EKTPTKH
-160 AHSKHAHSP
+160 ARSKHTHSQ
-169 LNERSAKKEIPK
+169 LNERSA
-181 KEIPKKEIL
+181 
-190 KKEILKK
+190 
-197 EILKKEIPK
+197 
-206 KEILKKEIPKKEI
+206 
-219 LKKEIPKKEIPKK
+219 
-232 EILKKEILKKEIL
+232 
-245 KKEILKK
+245 
-252 EIPKKEILKKEI
+252 
-264 PKKEILKKEIP
+264 
-275 KKEIP
+275 
-280 KKEILK
+280 
-286 KEIPKKEILKKEIL
+286 
-300 KKEILKKEIPK
+300 
-311 KEILKKEIPKK
+311 KKEIPKK

-334 AEKNDTFIKTK
+334 AEKNDAFIKTK

-354 DAGHGGKDCGAMSAN
+354 DAGHGGKDCGAMSTN

-402 IYIDLVGRTE
+402 IYIDLVARTE
-412 LANRKSADLFISVHA
+412 LANKKIADLFISVHA
-427 NSIPKHSTSNAHG
+427 NSIPKRSTSNAHG

-463 DDVNLMDYFSKSLL
+463 DNVNLMDYFSKSLL

>member
-7 VVACLFWLHFAYAT
+7 VVACLFWLHYAYAT
-21 TLKIINIV
+21 TLKITNIV
-29 PFGSSSVKILFNQE
+29 PFGSSSVRISFNQE
-43 VKKFKEVS
+43 IKKFKEVS

-76 QSSITIAQFSPKLAR
+76 QSFITIAQFSPKLAR
-91 VVISHAP
+91 VVIGYAP

-112 VSIVEKKPLVRHQMA
+112 VSIMEKKPLIRHQMV

-136 KHPTPKPA
+136 KHQTPKPA
-144 PKSIKKEAK
+144 PKPIKKEAK
-153 EKTPIKH
+153 KSKETKEKTPTKH

-169 LNERSAKKEIPK
+169 LNERSA
-181 KEIPKKEIL
+181 
-190 KKEILKK
+190 
-197 EILKKEIPK
+197 
-206 KEILKKEIPKKEI
+206 
-219 LKKEIPKKEIPKK
+219 
-232 EILKKEILKKEIL
+232 
-245 KKEILKK
+245 
-252 EIPKKEILKKEI
+252 
-264 PKKEILKKEIP
+264 
-275 KKEIP
+275 
-280 KKEILK
+280 
-286 KEIPKKEILKKEIL
+286 
-300 KKEILKKEIPK
+300 
-311 KEILKKEIPKK
+311 KKEIPKK

-402 IYIDLVGRTE
+402 IYIDLVARTE
-412 LANRKSADLFISVHA
+412 LANKKGADLFISVHA
-427 NSIPKHSTSNAHG
+427 NSIPKRSTSNAHG

-503 IRKNYPDVVD
+503 VRKNYPDVVD

>member
-7 VVACLFWLHFAYAT
+7 VVACLFWLHYAYAT
-21 TLKIINIV
+21 TLKITNIV
-29 PFGSSSVKILFNQE
+29 PFGSSSVKMVFNQE

-76 QSSITIAQFSPKLAR
+76 QSFITIAQFSPKLVR
-91 VVISHAP
+91 VVIGYAP

-112 VSIVEKKPLVRHQMA
+112 ISIVEKKPLARHQIT

-136 KHPTPKPA
+136 KHQTPKPTPKP
-144 PKSIKKEAK
+144 IKKEAK
-153 EKTPIKH
+153 EKTTKH

-181 KEIPKKEIL
+181 KEV
-190 KKEILKK
+190 
-197 EILKKEIPK
+197 
-206 KEILKKEIPKKEI
+206 
-219 LKKEIPKKEIPKK
+219 
-232 EILKKEILKKEIL
+232 
-245 KKEILKK
+245 
-252 EIPKKEILKKEI
+252 
-264 PKKEILKKEIP
+264 
-275 KKEIP
+275 
-280 KKEILK
+280 
-286 KEIPKKEILKKEIL
+286 
-300 KKEILKKEIPK
+300 
-311 KEILKKEIPKK
+311 
-322 EAENESKNQVFI
+322 ENESKNQIFI

-402 IYIDLVGRTE
+402 IYIDLVARTE
-412 LANRKSADLFISVHA
+412 LANKKGADLFISVHA
-427 NSIPKHSTSNAHG
+427 NSIPKRSTSNAHG

-463 DDVNLMDYFSKSLL
+463 DDVNLMDYFSKSLF

-503 IRKNYPDVVD
+503 VRKNYPDVVD

>member
-7 VVACLFWLHFAYAT
+7 VVACLLWLHFAYAT
-21 TLKIINIV
+21 TLKIANIV

-43 VKKFKEVS
+43 IKKFKEVP
-51 LKNFKSYLELEAILT
+51 LKNFKSYLELEAVLT

-76 QSSITIAQFSPKLAR
+76 QSFITIAQFSPKLAR
-91 VVISHAP
+91 VVIGYAP
-98 KMTYEVKILKDKLY
+98 KMTYEIKILKDKLY
-112 VSIVEKKPLVRHQMA
+112 VSIVEKKPLIRHQMVL
-127 PKPPKHHAL
+127 KPPKHHAL
-136 KHPTPKPA
+136 KHPTPKP
-144 PKSIKKEAK
+144 IKKEAK
-153 EKTPIKH
+153 EKMPIKH
-160 AHSKHAHSP
+160 AHSKHAHPP
-169 LNERSAKKEIPK
+169 LNERSAKKEIP
-181 KEIPKKEIL
+181 
-190 KKEILKK
+190 
-197 EILKKEIPK
+197 
-206 KEILKKEIPKKEI
+206 
-219 LKKEIPKKEIPKK
+219 
-232 EILKKEILKKEIL
+232 
-245 KKEILKK
+245 
-252 EIPKKEILKKEI
+252 
-264 PKKEILKKEIP
+264 
-275 KKEIP
+275 
-280 KKEILK
+280 
-286 KEIPKKEILKKEIL
+286 
-300 KKEILKKEIPK
+300 
-311 KEILKKEIPKK
+311 KKEIPKK

-402 IYIDLVGRTE
+402 IYIDLVARTE
-412 LANRKSADLFISVHA
+412 LANKKSADLFISVHA

-503 IRKNYPDVVD
+503 VRKNYPDVVD

>member
-43 VKKFKEVS
+43 IKKFKEVS

-91 VVISHAP
+91 VVINHAP

-112 VSIVEKKPLVRHQMA
+112 VSIVEKKPLTRHQMV

-136 KHPTPKPA
+136 KHPTPKPT
-144 PKSIKKEAK
+144 PKSIKKEVKEVK
-153 EKTPIKH
+153 EKTPTKH
-160 AHSKHAHSP
+160 ARSKHTHSQ
-169 LNERSAKKEIPK
+169 LNERNAKKEIPK
-181 KEIPKKEIL
+181 KEIPKKEI
-190 KKEILKK
+190 
-197 EILKKEIPK
+197 P
-206 KEILKKEIPKKEI
+206 
-219 LKKEIPKKEIPKK
+219 KKEIPKKEIPKK
-232 EILKKEILKKEIL
+232 EI
-245 KKEILKK
+245 
-252 EIPKKEILKKEI
+252 P
-264 PKKEILKKEIP
+264 
-275 KKEIP
+275 
-280 KKEILK
+280 
-286 KEIPKKEILKKEIL
+286 
-300 KKEILKKEIPK
+300 
-311 KEILKKEIPKK
+311 KKEIPKK

-334 AEKNDTFIKTK
+334 AEKNDAFIKTK

-402 IYIDLVGRTE
+402 IYIDLVARTE
-412 LANRKSADLFISVHA
+412 LANKKSADLFISVHA
-427 NSIPKHSTSNAHG
+427 NSIPKRSTSNAHG

-463 DDVNLMDYFSKSLL
+463 DNVNLMDYFSKSLL

>member
-7 VVACLFWLHFAYAT
+7 VVACLLWLHFAYAT
-21 TLKIINIV
+21 TLKITNIV
-29 PFGSSSVKILFNQE
+29 PFGSSSVKVVFNQE
-43 VKKFKEVS
+43 IKKFKEVP

-91 VVISHAP
+91 VVIGYAP
-98 KMTYEVKILKDKLY
+98 KMTYEIKILKDKLY
-112 VSIVEKKPLVRHQMA
+112 ISIVEKKPLIRHQMVL
-127 PKPPKHHAL
+127 KPPKHHAL
-136 KHPTPKPA
+136 KHQTPKPTPKP
-144 PKSIKKEAK
+144 IKKEAKKSK

-169 LNERSAKKEIPK
+169 LNERSAKKEI
-181 KEIPKKEIL
+181 L
-190 KKEILKK
+190 
-197 EILKKEIPK
+197 
-206 KEILKKEIPKKEI
+206 
-219 LKKEIPKKEIPKK
+219 
-232 EILKKEILKKEIL
+232 
-245 KKEILKK
+245 
-252 EIPKKEILKKEI
+252 
-264 PKKEILKKEIP
+264 
-275 KKEIP
+275 
-280 KKEILK
+280 
-286 KEIPKKEILKKEIL
+286 
-300 KKEILKKEIPK
+300 
-311 KEILKKEIPKK
+311 KK
-322 EAENESKNQVFI
+322 EAENEGKNQVFI
-334 AEKNDTFIKTK
+334 AEKNDAFSKTK

>member
-1 MLVRLG
+1 M
-7 VVACLFWLHFAYAT
+7 HFAYAT

-29 PFGSSSVKILFNQE
+29 PFGSSSVKISFNQE

-112 VSIVEKKPLVRHQMA
+112 VSIVEKKPLIRHQMVL
-127 PKPPKHHAL
+127 KPLKHHAL
-136 KHPTPKPA
+136 KHPTPKP
-144 PKSIKKEAK
+144 IKKEAKKSKETK

-169 LNERSAKKEIPK
+169 LNERSAKKEI
-181 KEIPKKEIL
+181 L
-190 KKEILKK
+190 
-197 EILKKEIPK
+197 
-206 KEILKKEIPKKEI
+206 
-219 LKKEIPKKEIPKK
+219 
-232 EILKKEILKKEIL
+232 
-245 KKEILKK
+245 
-252 EIPKKEILKKEI
+252 
-264 PKKEILKKEIP
+264 
-275 KKEIP
+275 
-280 KKEILK
+280 
-286 KEIPKKEILKKEIL
+286 
-300 KKEILKKEIPK
+300 
-311 KEILKKEIPKK
+311 KK
-322 EAENESKNQVFI
+322 EAENEGKNQVFI
-334 AEKNDTFIKTK
+334 AEKNDISIKTK

-402 IYIDLVGRTE
+402 IYIDLVARTE

-427 NSIPKHSTSNAHG
+427 NSIPKRSTSNAHG

-503 IRKNYPDVVD
+503 VRKNYPDVVD

-538 NSHAIESKRIQ
+538 NSHAIESRRIQ

>member
-29 PFGSSSVKILFNQE
+29 PFGSSSVKISFNQE
-43 VKKFKEVS
+43 IKKFKEVS

-91 VVISHAP
+91 VVISHAS

-112 VSIVEKKPLVRHQMA
+112 VSIVEKKPLTRHQMA

-144 PKSIKKEAK
+144 PKSIKKEIKEVK
-153 EKTPIKH
+153 EKTPTKH
-160 AHSKHAHSP
+160 ARSKHTHSQ

-181 KEIPKKEIL
+181 KEIPKKEI
-190 KKEILKK
+190 
-197 EILKKEIPK
+197 P
-206 KEILKKEIPKKEI
+206 
-219 LKKEIPKKEIPKK
+219 KKEIPKKEIPKK
-232 EILKKEILKKEIL
+232 EI
-245 KKEILKK
+245 
-252 EIPKKEILKKEI
+252 
-264 PKKEILKKEIP
+264 P

-280 KKEILK
+280 
-286 KEIPKKEILKKEIL
+286 
-300 KKEILKKEIPK
+300 
-311 KEILKKEIPKK
+311 KKEIPKK

-334 AEKNDTFIKTK
+334 EEKNDTSIKTK

-402 IYIDLVGRTE
+402 IYIDLVARTE
-412 LANRKSADLFISVHA
+412 LANKKGADLFISVHA

-492 AIDVQYGMLQS
+492 AIDVQYGMLQN

>member
-29 PFGSSSVKILFNQE
+29 PFGSSSVKISFNQE
-43 VKKFKEVS
+43 IKKFKEVS

-112 VSIVEKKPLVRHQMA
+112 VSIVEKKPLAKHQMA
-127 PKPPKHHAL
+127 PKPPKHRTL

-144 PKSIKKEAK
+144 PKSIKKEVKETK
-153 EKTPIKH
+153 EKTPTKH
-160 AHSKHAHSP
+160 AHSKHTHSQ
-169 LNERSAKKEIPK
+169 LNERSA
-181 KEIPKKEIL
+181 
-190 KKEILKK
+190 
-197 EILKKEIPK
+197 
-206 KEILKKEIPKKEI
+206 
-219 LKKEIPKKEIPKK
+219 
-232 EILKKEILKKEIL
+232 
-245 KKEILKK
+245 
-252 EIPKKEILKKEI
+252 
-264 PKKEILKKEIP
+264 
-275 KKEIP
+275 
-280 KKEILK
+280 
-286 KEIPKKEILKKEIL
+286 
-300 KKEILKKEIPK
+300 
-311 KEILKKEIPKK
+311 KKEIPKK

-334 AEKNDTFIKTK
+334 AEKNDAFIKTK

-402 IYIDLVGRTE
+402 IYIDLVARTE
-412 LANRKSADLFISVHA
+412 LANKKSADLFISVHA
-427 NSIPKHSTSNAHG
+427 NSIPKRSTSNAHG

-463 DDVNLMDYFSKSLL
+463 DNVNLMDYFSKSLL

>member
-1 MLVRLG
+1 M
-7 VVACLFWLHFAYAT
+7 HFAYAT
-21 TLKIINIV
+21 TLKITNIV
-29 PFGSSSVKILFNQE
+29 PFGSSSVKISFNQE
-43 VKKFKEVS
+43 IKKFKEVS

-112 VSIVEKKPLVRHQMA
+112 VSIVEKKPLSRHQMA
-127 PKPPKHHAL
+127 PKPPKNHAL

-144 PKSIKKEAK
+144 PKSIKKEVK
-153 EKTPIKH
+153 EKTPTKH
-160 AHSKHAHSP
+160 ACSKHTHSQ

-181 KEIPKKEIL
+181 KEIPKKE
-190 KKEILKK
+190 
-197 EILKKEIPK
+197 
-206 KEILKKEIPKKEI
+206 
-219 LKKEIPKKEIPKK
+219 
-232 EILKKEILKKEIL
+232 
-245 KKEILKK
+245 
-252 EIPKKEILKKEI
+252 
-264 PKKEILKKEIP
+264 
-275 KKEIP
+275 
-280 KKEILK
+280 
-286 KEIPKKEILKKEIL
+286 
-300 KKEILKKEIPK
+300 
-311 KEILKKEIPKK
+311 
-322 EAENESKNQVFI
+322 AENEGKNQVFI

-402 IYIDLVGRTE
+402 IYIDLVARTE
-412 LANRKSADLFISVHA
+412 LANKKSADLFISVHA
-427 NSIPKHSTSNAHG
+427 NSIPKRSTSNAHG

-463 DDVNLMDYFSKSLL
+463 DNVNLMDYFSKSLL

-503 IRKNYPDVVD
+503 VRKNYPDVVD